1 VPHIFKRNRT
11 SVVKIN
17 FIKLNVYSR
26 NKDTLWKKCIDP
38 SINRECDKRAHISEE
53 KLSQSPRISLHNIT
67 VSFLKSCGRHKLS
80 TLLEEIPETAEPYI
94 NSVRRSRSFLPG
106 VKCQELKAASLS
118 LSLVLLLVH
127 GFNPEAPRACKTT
140 TPRTAWQTYVD
151 VHARR
156 STRGP
161 FVVTYVYKLGHDS
174 PYMYTIERCIYTD
187 WVR

>member
-1 VPHIFKRNRT
+1 MPHIFKRNRT

-38 SINRECDKRAHISEE
+38 SINRECDKRAHISEK

-106 VKCQELKAASLS
+106 VRCQELKAASLS
-118 LSLVLLLVH
+118 LSLSSC
-127 GFNPEAPRACKTT
+127 F
-140 TPRTAWQTYVD
+140 
-151 VHARR
+151 
-156 STRGP
+156 S
-161 FVVTYVYKLGHDS
+161 
-174 PYMYTIERCIYTD
+174 YTD
-187 WVR
+187 SIRKPLELAKQPRRAQLDKLTSMCMRGEAHGDRS